1 LRSREREIK
10 VEIGAIPR
18 DGGACEFTV
27 FAPAAKR
34 VDLGLGPGPESRIP
48 LERAAEGHWR
58 ARIEGAPPGTLYRF
72 SLDEGPWR
80 PDPASRHQPQGV
92 HGPSSVWDP
101 SRFAWGDA
109 GWRGVP
115 LAELILY
122 EIHIGTF
129 TPEGT
134 FDAAAGK
141 LGVLKELGVNAVELM
156 PIGQFPG
163 GRNWGYDGVG
173 LFAAQDS
180 YGGPDGLQRFVDA
193 AHGHG
198 LAVYLDVVYNHLG
211 PEGNYLREFGPY
223 FTGRY
228 CTPWGDA
235 VNLDGAGS
243 DPVREF
249 LLANALAW
257 LRDFHVDGLRLD
269 AIHEIYDR
277 RARHFLAELS
287 DTVNAFSET
296 AGFPR
301 RLIAESDL
309 NDSRVVKPT
318 GYGGL
323 GMAGQW
329 LDDFHHCLEA
339 RLRGGKSDYAKDYG
353 EARML
358 AKAYKDGFAYS
369 GEWCP
374 TRQRRFGSTSAG
386 VPADRFVVFIQ
397 NHDQVGNR
405 PGGERLA
412 SLAGFEALKAAAAG
426 YLLSPYVPM
435 LFMGEEWGETNPFLF
450 FVSHSDPALLEA
462 VREGR
467 RRDFDFPEGGK
478 APDPAS
484 EEAFALSKI
493 RWARRLEGTGRT
505 LWRYYQALLG
515 LRKSHPAL
523 RSRRK
528 EDLDGTVRG
537 DAYVLERRDRGARF
551 WCALNFGERP
561 ARLELPA
568 GGSWRKALDSADARW
583 DGPGSGSPDAAEGG
597 GGVAAAPMSALA
609 YERREGDV

>member
-1 LRSREREIK
+1 M
-10 VEIGAIPR
+10 EIGAIPR
-18 DGGACEFTV
+18 EGDACEFTV
-27 FAPAAKR
+27 FAPAAQR
-34 VDLGLGPGPESRIP
+34 VVLGLGPEAGRRIP
-48 LERAAEGHWR
+48 LERAGEGHWR
-58 ARIEGAPPGTLYRF
+58 AYVDRAPAGTPYRF
-72 SLDEGPWR
+72 SLDDGPWR

-92 HGPSSVWDP
+92 HGPSRVWDP
-101 SRFAWGDA
+101 SRFRWNDA
-109 GWRGVP
+109 PWRGIP
-115 LAELILY
+115 LADLILY
-122 EIHIGTF
+122 ELHIGTF
-129 TPEGT
+129 TAEGT
-134 FDAAAGK
+134 FAAAAAK
-141 LGVLKELGVNAVELM
+141 LGILEELGVNAVELM

-173 LFAAQDS
+173 IFAAQES
-180 YGGPDGLQRFVDA
+180 YGGPDGFQRFVDA

-211 PEGNYLREFGPY
+211 PEGNYLRDFGPY

-228 CTPWGDA
+228 RTPWGDA
-235 VNLDGAGS
+235 LNLDGSGS
-243 DPVREF
+243 DPVRNFF
-249 LLANALAW
+249 LQNALSW

-269 AIHEIYDR
+269 AIHEIHDR
-277 RARHFLAELS
+277 RAKHFLAELS
-287 DTVNAFSET
+287 EAVAAFSEG

-309 NDSRVVKPT
+309 NDTRVIGPT

-323 GMAGQW
+323 GMSGQW

-339 RLRGGKSDYAKDYG
+339 RLRGSRSDYAGDYG

-358 AKAYKDGFAYS
+358 AKAYKEGFAYS

-405 PGGERLA
+405 PAGERLA
-412 SLAGFEALKAAAAG
+412 SLEDFRTLKTAAAG
-426 YLLSPYVPM
+426 YLLSPYIPL

-450 FVSHSDPALLEA
+450 FVSHSDPALLDA

-467 RRDFDFPEGGK
+467 RKDFGFPEGGSV
-478 APDPAS
+478 PDPAG

-493 RWARRLEGTGRT
+493 AWEKRLAGTGHT
-505 LWRYYQALLG
+505 LWRYYQALLAM
-515 LRKSHPAL
+515 RKTHPAL

-528 EDLDGTVRG
+528 EDLDVTRWGQ
-537 DAYVLERRDRGARF
+537 AYVLERRHGRERF
-551 WCALNFGERP
+551 WCALNFGAEP

-568 GGSWRKALDSADARW
+568 GPAWRKALDSADARW
-583 DGPGSGSPDAAEGG
+583 DGPGSGTPETAGG
-597 GGVAAAPMSALA
+597 GSGVAAAPMSALA
-609 YERREGDV
+609 YARREEVP